1 MKSLHLVIT
10 LLLASSCLIVGCS
23 DSLEKKPTFPIPA
36 SDKMESE
43 NFGLDL
49 ETRKTIFFKLIDAEQ
64 RASKEALALFPSL
77 DKSNTESV
85 FIEKLKE
92 LKILYYSNILKAR
105 KLPLKMGEIILIE
118 GIKADWADLSNSQ
131 QIKKERI
138 EVPVK
143 KKGPKTAPKKR
154 PVKLNKKRPV
164 NVKTDK

>member
-77 DKSNTESV
+77 DKSNTEPG
-85 FIEKLKE
+85 FREKLEE
-92 LKILYYSNILKAR
+92 LKKLYYSNILKPK
-105 KLPLKMGEIILIE
+105 KLTMKMGDIILIE
-118 GIKADWADLSNSQ
+118 GIKADWADLSNSK
-131 QIKKERI
+131 QINKERI
-138 EVPVK
+138 EVPAK
-143 KKGPKTAPKKR
+143 KNDPKKI
-154 PVKLNKKRPV
+154 PVK
-164 NVKTDK
+164 VKTEK